1 MPVSGEHL
9 TLEAVELLSIRA
21 QRDGGWCAAQVRVDQ
36 GPQDYRGTYLAV
48 SGVIPGAAEGRWY
61 AVELSFAPHAT
72 YGPQWRIERAVPSTP
87 MTARALVSYLSAT
100 VEGIGPK
107 RAGDLVARFGDR
119 LPAVLG
125 ATDAEA
131 QLLKAGVLKKKVI
144 QGLVAAWR
152 AIQDQARTDVA
163 LLDAGCTMG
172 QVGRIRARFGES
184 LAHVLAKDPYRL
196 VAVRGVS
203 FTQADAVAR
212 AIGIALDHPRR
223 IAAAATHLLHEAA
236 DDGHCWTA
244 WSELVAEVAALLA
257 LPPDTARTHLD
268 QQVSA
273 APNSAASD
281 NDAPA
286 DDALVIRDAHQ
297 RCWLRGLWF
306 AQQVV
311 LDVAATRIATP
322 RELGPAHTGL
332 APVDGLSLTSEQA
345 QAVAGVIGHP
355 LVVLTGG
362 PGTGKTTVVKTI
374 IATVS
379 ARMKDPRIK
388 LVAPTGKAARR
399 LSDST
404 DREATTI
411 HRLLEWAEDGP
422 KRNADKLIAADLVVV
437 DEASMLDL
445 TLAAA
450 LLAALPPSCRLVLV
464 GDVDQLPP
472 VGPGQVLADLI
483 AGGAAT
489 YRLTAVH
496 RQAGGSLILTAAH
509 AVNHGQQPVSGR
521 DFAHDDLF
529 IIPLDDEQQI
539 VERVVRMVT
548 TTITAQRG
556 IAASDIRVLA
566 PVYKGACGIDALN
579 ERLREQLNP
588 PGPHTV
594 EIAHGERTLRTGDRL
609 VWLTNSP
616 ERGLVNGEELILSN
630 IVRGGGNS
638 GGSTQVELTTDDN
651 QRILVPITEVDAR
664 LAYALSVHKSQG
676 SEYPAVIVVLHRSA
690 WPLLE
695 RRLLYTAITRAK
707 KLCLLVGED
716 RALRR
721 AVTNGEAQARRS
733 GLAEDLRERL
743 AVTGNAMKGF
753 SVGPQP
759 PP

>member
-1 MPVSGEHL
+1 MPVPGERL
-9 TLEAVELLSIRA
+9 TLEAVELLSIRV

-36 GPQDYRGTYLAV
+36 GPADYRGKYLAV

-119 LPAVLG
+119 LPAVLS
-125 ATDAEA
+125 AADAEA

-172 QVGRIRARFGES
+172 QIGRIRARFGAA

-196 VAVRGVS
+196 VAVRGVT

-223 IAAAATHLLHEAA
+223 IAAAATHLLHKAA

-244 WSELVAEVAALLA
+244 WSDLVAEVAALLA
-257 LPPDTARTHLD
+257 LPPDTAGTHLH
-268 QQVSA
+268 QQVSGPPA
-273 APNSAASD
+273 GHHDDAVAENS
-281 NDAPA
+281 
-286 DDALVIRDAHQ
+286 ALVIRDAHQ

-306 AQQVV
+306 AQQTVV
-311 LDVAATRIATP
+311 HVAATRIATP

-332 APVDGLSLTSEQA
+332 APVDGLTLTSEQA

-374 IATVS
+374 IATVG
-379 ARMKDPRIK
+379 ARLTNPRIK
-388 LVAPTGKAARR
+388 LAAPTGKAARR
-399 LSDST
+399 LSEST
-404 DREATTI
+404 AMEATTI

-422 KRNADKLIAADLVVV
+422 KRDAEKPIAADLIVV

-496 RQAGGSLILTAAH
+496 RQAGGSLILSAAH

-529 IIPLDDEQQI
+529 IIPLDDEQMI

-609 VWLTNSP
+609 VWLTNAP

-630 IVRGGGNS
+630 IVRN
-638 GGSTQVELTTDDN
+638 GGSTQVELTTDDDK
-651 QRILVPITEVDAR
+651 RILVPIAEVDAR

-743 AVTGNAMKGF
+743 LAGC
-753 SVGPQP
+753 
-759 PP
+759 